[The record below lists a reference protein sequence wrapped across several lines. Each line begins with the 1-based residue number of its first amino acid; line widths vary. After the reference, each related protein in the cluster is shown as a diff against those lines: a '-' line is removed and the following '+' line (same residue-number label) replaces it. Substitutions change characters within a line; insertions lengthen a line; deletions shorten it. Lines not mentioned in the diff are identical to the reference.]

1 MCFHTCTGVC
11 ICTVLDTN
19 RYWNIYMHVF
29 MHIQV
34 CAHMCFIIHKL
45 THINS
50 DRYIFIIC
58 IKYHKMILN
67 SPSANWCLYYFILKY
82 FLCILIFSIFLFY
95 YIIFLNIFYI
105 SHSKKEETKKLLFLS
120 LHCFCSFL
128 FISLWCLGNLF

>member
-1 MCFHTCTGVC
+1 M
-11 ICTVLDTN
+11 
-19 RYWNIYMHVF
+19 YVF

-50 DRYIFIIC
+50 NRYIFIIC

-82 FLCILIFSIFLFY
+82 FICILIFSIFLFY
-95 YIIFLNIFYI
+95 YIIFFKFILHFSLKKRRNKKIII
-105 SHSKKEETKKLLFLS
+105 SIPSLFLFPSIHFSLILWEFILS
-120 LHCFCSFL
+120 LHKSQKNEWMKKNICIKS
-128 FISLWCLGNLF
+128 